1 MTALQAG
8 ERPAITLIEQEADA
22 LTDLAISIRE
32 RNPNVSRLLL
42 QEIDRARVV
51 TAEDIPDDVV
61 TMGCLVEFVDQ
72 KDGDRHQVRLV
83 YPVDADIA
91 QGKLSIL
98 TPVGAGLIG
107 LTAGQSISWPDRSGK
122 ERLLTI
128 ERVSRPA

>member
-8 ERPAITLIEQEADA
+8 ERPAITLIDEQADA
-22 LTDLAISIRE
+22 LTELAISIRE

-42 QEIDRARVV
+42 QEIDRARIVE
-51 TAEDIPDDVV
+51 AQEIPDEVV

-72 KDGDRHQVRLV
+72 KDGDRHEVRLV
-83 YPVDADIA
+83 YPGDADIA
-91 QGKLSIL
+91 QGRLSIL

-107 LTAGQSISWPDRSGK
+107 LSAGQSISWPDRSGK